1 MIKGMHPHALDSFAS
16 YAHQA
21 CFTRGE
27 RSRSG
32 DSQTNAV
39 LPSSE
44 PSSCFDL
51 CRRAQAP
58 LPPAGGSRCKDNGW
72 RRRDRGANNRRTSMY
87 PIPGNIVGACE
98 TDVVRPIHIYVESA
112 KRPLGPANA
121 KLIISYVREAQ
132 ICLILLG
139 FLICRWLQ
147 TNNELTHIVQTCTHR
162 IRY

>member
-16 YAHQA
+16 YAPQA

-112 KRPLGPANA
+112 KRSPATGPA
-121 KLIISYVREAQ
+121 E
-132 ICLILLG
+132 CLACGNRKHSVERQDQRRTDFTLHG
-139 FLICRWLQ
+139 TR
-147 TNNELTHIVQTCTHR
+147 TNSQVKELNPEVS
-162 IRY
+162 